1 MKLESVVN
9 KLITVAGLSAA
20 LLAACASAPQRNDQ
34 LEQAR
39 AEVQKLTAD
48 PLAEQAASDDVN
60 AARASLNQ
68 AETAFQQKRPPAE
81 VDQLAYLALRHA
93 QAGEA
98 RVSEASARQQVAQAQ
113 QDRDRILL
121 QAREREAQQAK
132 AEAETAKNTVAATQA
147 ELSNARQELQ
157 NLQAKQTDRGMVMT
171 LSDVLFDTGKATLK
185 PGAGRDLDRLAQAL
199 KDNPNTRVKIE
210 GFTDSVGS
218 DAYNQSLSERRAEA
232 VADALRMRG
241 VPADR
246 LQAEGLG
253 KEFPVATNNTPA
265 GRQQNRRVE
274 IVFSD
279 ESGRFAQGE
288 TTHSSAR

>member
-1 MKLESVVN
+1 MKKIV
-9 KLITVAGLSAA
+9 TVAGLSA

-39 AEVQKLTAD
+39 SEVQTLSAD
-48 PLAEQAASDDVN
+48 PLAQQAANNDVE
-60 AARASLNQ
+60 AARSSLNQ
-68 AETAFQQKRPPAE
+68 ADTAFQQKRPPEE
-81 VDQLAYLALRHA
+81 VDQLAYLAMRHA

-98 RVSEASARQQVAQAQ
+98 RIAEARARQQVAQAQ
-113 QDRDRILL
+113 KDRDQILL
-121 QAREREAQQAK
+121 QARERETQQAK
-132 AEAETAKNTVAATQA
+132 AEAATARNTAAATQA
-147 ELSNARQELQ
+147 ELTNARQELQ
-157 NLQAKQTDRGMVMT
+157 SLQAKQTDRGMVMT
-171 LSDVLFDTGKATLK
+171 LSDVLFDTGRATLK
-185 PGAGRDLDRLAQAL
+185 PGATRDLDRLAQAL

-218 DAYNQSLSERRAEA
+218 DSYNQGLSERRAQA
-232 VADALRMRG
+232 VADALQMRG
-241 VPADR
+241 VPAAR

-253 KEFPVATNNTPA
+253 KEFPVASNDSQA

-279 ESGRFAQGE
+279 DSGRFAQGE